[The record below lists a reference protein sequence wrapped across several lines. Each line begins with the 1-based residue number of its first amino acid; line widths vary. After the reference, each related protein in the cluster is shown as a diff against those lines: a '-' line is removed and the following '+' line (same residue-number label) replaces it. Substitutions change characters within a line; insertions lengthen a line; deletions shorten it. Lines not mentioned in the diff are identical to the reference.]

1 MEIQILSLPR
11 EGPESLPSG
20 CLFFRFFFFLCWLG
34 RGVLAAV
41 GKKQTKMWNF
51 SFLFFSFFG
60 FSLSVAITPS
70 TRLSAR
76 PMSFVD
82 RLSHSLGRHHCRRL
96 FLGIAFRRTRGNSH
110 GSRSRD
116 SAVPIP
122 ARRRSTYPLAI
133 VRILKHKANTRGSS
147 FRHLSQPRD
156 VSRWWGYISS
166 LFPIL
171 WRILRNI
178 PFKIFF
184 RCNRCRYTRCKYW

>member
-1 MEIQILSLPR
+1 M
-11 EGPESLPSG
+11 
-20 CLFFRFFFFLCWLG
+20 
-34 RGVLAAV
+34 LAAV
-41 GKKQTKMWNF
+41 GKKQTKNVKLFF

-122 ARRRSTYPLAI
+122 ARRGSTYPLAI
-133 VRILKHKANTRGSS
+133 VRILKHKAHTRGSS
-147 FRHLSQPRD
+147 FGDINQPRD
-156 VSRWWGYISS
+156 VSSCSRWRIYISS
-166 LFPIL
+166 LFSIL
-171 WRILRNI
+171 WRNT
-178 PFKIFF
+178 PFRIFS
-184 RCNRCRYTRCKYW
+184 RCNRIVTCVLIIYIAIICNRIGNNIENFYQNEAT

>member
-20 CLFFRFFFFLCWLG
+20 CLFFRFFFLCWLG

-122 ARRRSTYPLAI
+122 ARRGSTYPLAI
-133 VRILKHKANTRGSS
+133 VRILKHKEHTRGSS
-147 FRHLSQPRD
+147 FGDIKQPRD
-156 VSRWWGYISS
+156 ASS
-166 LFPIL
+166 VLTFEIEGMY
-171 WRILRNI
+171 I
-178 PFKIFF
+178 PFLLDFMENLEKHPLWSIFSM
-184 RCNRCRYTRCKYW
+184 

>member
-1 MEIQILSLPR
+1 MAVFSF
-11 EGPESLPSG
+11 G
-20 CLFFRFFFFLCWLG
+20 FFFFICWLG

-41 GKKQTKMWNF
+41 GKKQTKNVKLFF

-122 ARRRSTYPLAI
+122 ARRGSTYPLAI
-133 VRILKHKANTRGSS
+133 VRILKHKAHTRGSS
-147 FRHLSQPRD
+147 F
-156 VSRWWGYISS
+156 WGYKPASGCFF
-166 LFPIL
+166 LFEMEDIYIL
-171 WRILRNI
+171 FVLDFMEKH
-178 PFKIFF
+178 PF
-184 RCNRCRYTRCKYW
+184 